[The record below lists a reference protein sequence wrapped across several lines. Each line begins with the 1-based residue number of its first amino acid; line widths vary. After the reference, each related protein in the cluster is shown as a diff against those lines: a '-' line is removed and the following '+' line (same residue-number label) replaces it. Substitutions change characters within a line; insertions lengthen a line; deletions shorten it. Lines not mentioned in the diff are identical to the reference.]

1 MANIPEFT
9 GFRTCQVVGL
19 GLFFHQQYSAVIKQ
33 ELEGTSFVLTSW
45 TPSLQT
51 ISVFHLFKPS
61 EVKLSVHLSQ
71 VQTKMES

>member
-1 MANIPEFT
+1 MSGGWPWD
-9 GFRTCQVVGL
+9 
-19 GLFFHQQYSAVIKQ
+19 FFHQQYSAVKRSFRTTKQ

-61 EVKLSVHLSQ
+61 EGKLSVYLSQ